1 MIQRGLCPL
10 MPTQVLEFDG
20 RQVTPTD
27 AHIAQMLREGAG
39 NVQGSGLSGFSDDYC
54 NDGGP
59 FSPLFFVGHGP
70 YWGRASYGAK
80 ADKYRELFK
89 TNTPQEVP
97 SAAQSNGYRA
107 DANIP

>member
-1 MIQRGLCPL
+1 MMITVMMGGHSVLC
-10 MPTQVLEFDG
+10 
-20 RQVTPTD
+20 
-27 AHIAQMLREGAG
+27 
-39 NVQGSGLSGFSDDYC
+39 
-54 NDGGP
+54 
-59 FSPLFFVGHGP
+59 FFVGHGP

-97 SAAQSNGYRA
+97 SAAQSNGYLA